1 MSRSSSAGARSRLA
15 LLPQRG
21 NRRTFGLAA
30 LAAVVLLGLLAAPA
44 IGQRS
49 ERAKVLSK
57 KLMCMCGCNQIL
69 GECNHVGCSVST
81 EMLRKLDTQVERG
94 DADDLVM
101 QAFVQ
106 EYGLK
111 VLAQPPASGFNLMA
125 WVVPPVAL
133 LFGLLIVRS
142 VLRRWRSAA
151 AQRAT
156 VAAAGYG
163 GAAVSEELLERV
175 RKQSGQ
181 EAE

>member
-1 MSRSSSAGARSRLA
+1 MSRRKNLAGAVA
-15 LLPQRG
+15 GLL
-21 NRRTFGLAA
+21 LI
-30 LAAVVLLGLLAAPA
+30 GLLAAPA

-57 KLMCMCGCNQIL
+57 KLMCMCGCNQVL

-81 EMLRKLDTQVERG
+81 EMLRKLDAQLARG

-111 VLAQPPASGFNLMA
+111 VMAQPPASGFNLMA

-142 VLRRWRSAA
+142 VLRRWRVAA

-156 VAAAGYG
+156 VAAAGMG
-163 GAAVSEELLERV
+163 GAAVPEELLERV